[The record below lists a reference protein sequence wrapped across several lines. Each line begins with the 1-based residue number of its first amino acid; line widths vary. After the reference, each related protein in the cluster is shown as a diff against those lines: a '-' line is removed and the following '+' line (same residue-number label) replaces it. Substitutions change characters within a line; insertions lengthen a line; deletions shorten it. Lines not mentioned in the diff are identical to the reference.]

1 MGFNFVEADAFR
13 QPAGGFV
20 CFRQPA
26 VSRIRPPSPYQTDAL
41 VVSRTVY
48 KVCFTRYGAEWY
60 VRGFNPQAALRLSVP
75 L

>member
-1 MGFNFVEADAFR
+1 MKKVQAAFGAAESR
-13 QPAGGFV
+13 
-20 CFRQPA
+20 FRQPA

>member
-13 QPAGGFV
+13 QPVGGFV

-26 VSRIRPPSPYQTDAL
+26 VSRIRPPSPYQTGAL

-48 KVCFTRYGAEWY
+48 KVCFTRYGAERY
-60 VRGFNPQAALRLSVP
+60 TRGFPQAALRLSVP